1 MKGETMKESNV
12 INFPNGAKI
21 FGSTLNIVAE
31 VMTITPTDAANWLRC
46 NKSNR
51 PLRKSHIRFLAGE
64 IESGNWQ
71 VNGQAIVI
79 ADNEEVLDGQH
90 RLHAIIEAGKPVQS
104 LVIYGITPEAFRTID
119 TGIVRTGADALFLH
133 FTESNHAVIKAAA
146 TAVQWVHR
154 LERGTVHNNGK
165 LSNTDVIEYVTNH
178 MTLLHCAETL
188 FGYPKETRP
197 LSVGCGTALYEM
209 FNRKDEAGASRF
221 MRRFYTG
228 EELVRTDPEFL
239 LRNEFLKDSQRT
251 AKYPA
256 AIRMRMCIK
265 GWNWLRRGNCEA
277 SPNTIAIQANDAPK
291 IVIF

>member
-1 MKGETMKESNV
+1 MKDSN
-12 INFPNGAKI
+12 IIKFPNGAKI
-21 FGSTLNIVAE
+21 FGSTLDIVAE
-31 VMTITPTDAANWLRC
+31 VITITPTDAANWLRC

-51 PLRKSHIRFLAGE
+51 PLRKSHIRFLANE
-64 IESGNWQ
+64 IENGNWQ

-90 RLHAIIEAGKPVQS
+90 RLHAIIEAGKAVQS

-119 TGIVRTGADALFLH
+119 TGIVRTGADALFLY
-133 FTESNHAVIKAAA
+133 FTDANHATIKAAA
-146 TAVQWVHR
+146 TATQWCHR
-154 LERGTVHNNGK
+154 LERHSVSLGMGGK
-165 LSNTDVIEYVTNH
+165 LSNTDVITYVKDH
-178 MTLLHCAETL
+178 MSLLQCAETL
-188 FGYPKETRP
+188 FSYPKEARP

-209 FNRKDEAGASRF
+209 FNRKDEGGASRF

-228 EELVRTDPEFL
+228 EDLVRTDPEYL

-256 AIRMRMCIK
+256 SIRMRMVIK

-277 SPNTIAIQANDAPK
+277 SPNTIAIQANDSPK
-291 IVIF
+291 IIIY